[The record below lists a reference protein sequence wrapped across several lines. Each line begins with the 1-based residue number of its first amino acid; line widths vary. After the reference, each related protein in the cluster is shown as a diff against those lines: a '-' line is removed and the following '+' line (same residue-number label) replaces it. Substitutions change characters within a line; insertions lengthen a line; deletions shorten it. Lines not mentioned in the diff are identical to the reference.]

1 MTNDET
7 KRKKRKLRWQIK
19 LLMLV
24 IGIILYSFF
33 IGTKGIFVK
42 EYKITTNKIESG
54 MHGLKILQFSDLHYG
69 SSVNNKTVKDLVIKI
84 NETKPD
90 IVIFTGDLID
100 ERHKLTLD
108 EKEFIISNLNDINA
122 ELGKYYVTGEED
134 FEEATSILNLS
145 GFVNLNTS
153 EQLVY
158 LKSSS
163 PIVLMGKDSLK
174 TYFELNKENPFF
186 KILAIHNP
194 NDINAYKNY
203 DIDLAISGHTH
214 GGGINIP
221 KLKELLIDGDYTKNY
236 QKVNGTKLFI
246 NPGIGTSKINARL
259 FNHPTIYLYR
269 INKTSS

>member
-145 GFVNLNTS
+145 SFVNLNTS

-174 TYFELNKENPFF
+174 TYFELNKGNPFF

-221 KLKELLIDGDYTKNY
+221 KLKKLLIDGDYTKNY

-246 NPGIGTSKINARL
+246 NPGIGTSKVNIRL

>member
-1 MTNDET
+1 MTNGET
-7 KRKKRKLRWQIK
+7 KRKKIKLRWQIK
-19 LLMLV
+19 LLILV

-33 IGTKGIFVK
+33 VGTKGIFVK

-69 SSVNNKTVKDLVIKI
+69 SSVNDKMVKELIIKI

-90 IVIFTGDLID
+90 VVIFTGDLID
-100 ERHKLTLD
+100 ERHKLTPN
-108 EKEFIISNLNDINA
+108 EKEFITKSLNNINA
-122 ELGKYYVTGEED
+122 ELGKYYITGEED
-134 FEEATSILNLS
+134 FDDATSILNLS

-163 PIVLMGKDSLK
+163 PIVLLGKDSMEN
-174 TYFELNKENPFF
+174 YFELNKENTFF

-194 NDINAYKNY
+194 NDIDAYKDY
-203 DIDLAISGHTH
+203 DIDLAVSGHTH

-221 KLKELLIDGDYTKNY
+221 KIKELLIDGEYTKNY
-236 QKVNGTKLFI
+236 QKVNKAKLFI
-246 NPGIGTSKINARL
+246 NPGIGTSKVNVRL